1 MSECLMTADL
11 LGTSP
16 QNVLRVGISDKCY
29 EPGHPLSAAVRHSV
43 QPASDAILH
52 ELQHPGFT
60 FRKKIS
66 PDEPAAC
73 GAITNIR
80 FHSKR
85 ADKQRA
91 SLATRYTY
99 PRRSRDY
106 SIRRVTAGS
115 IRIIRNVGK
124 KIAAVATT
132 AMTMGTAVRVSGA

>member
-1 MSECLMTADL
+1 MTADL

-16 QNVLRVGISDKCY
+16 QNVLRVRISDKCY

>member
-1 MSECLMTADL
+1 MTADM
-11 LGTSP
+11 LGASP
-16 QNVLRVGISDKCY
+16 QNVLLVGISGKCY
-29 EPGHPLSAAVRHSV
+29 ELGHPLSAAVRHSV
-43 QPASDAILH
+43 QPAID
-52 ELQHPGFT
+52 ELQRLGFT

-66 PDEPAAC
+66 PDERAVC

-91 SLATRYTY
+91 SLASRYTY

-132 AMTMGTAVRVSGA
+132 AMTMGTAVRVSGS

>member
-1 MSECLMTADL
+1 MTADL

-66 PDEPAAC
+66 PDEPAVW

-85 ADKQRA
+85 ANKQRA
-91 SLATRYTY
+91 SLAFRYTY

>member
-1 MSECLMTADL
+1 MTADTL
-11 LGTSP
+11 DASP
-16 QNVLRVGISDKCY
+16 QNVLLVGISGKCY

-43 QPASDAILH
+43 QPAIDAILH

-66 PDEPAAC
+66 PDEPAVW

-85 ADKQRA
+85 ANKQRA
-91 SLATRYTY
+91 SLAFRYTY

-132 AMTMGTAVRVSGA
+132 AMTMGTAVRVSGS

>member
-1 MSECLMTADL
+1 MTADM
-11 LGTSP
+11 LGASP
-16 QNVLRVGISDKCY
+16 QNVLRVGISGKCY
-29 EPGHPLSAAVRHSV
+29 EPGHPLSAAVHHSV
-43 QPASDAILH
+43 QPAIDAILH
-52 ELQHPGFT
+52 ELQRPGFT

-66 PDEPAAC
+66 PDEPAVC

-91 SLATRYTY
+91 SLASRYTY

-115 IRIIRNVGK
+115 IRVIRNVGK

-132 AMTMGTAVRVSGA
+132 AMTMGTAVRVSGS